1 MTRYFRIL
9 EEQSFDGRPADYL
22 FMLLF
27 GMSLMLVLH
36 AISMSISNPS
46 QVIGAVLHIPFLSA
60 SLTFMVI
67 YVWARRNPL
76 VMMNFL
82 GFLNFHAPYM
92 PFVLL
97 SFSFLVSGTVPK
109 SDAIG
114 IGVGHLYWYLVDVYP
129 RENDGQRPLKT
140 PRFLYD

>member
-9 EEQSFDGRPADYL
+9 EDQSFGSKPADFL
-22 FMLLF
+22 FMILF
-27 GMSLMLVLH
+27 GCIIMLIV
-36 AISMSISNPS
+36 
-46 QVIGAVLHIPFLSA
+46 GATLHITFLSA
-60 SLTFMVI
+60 SLTFMII

-82 GFLNFHAPYM
+82 GFLNFPAPYM

-97 SFSFLVSGTVPK
+97 GFSFAISGTLPK

-114 IGVGHLYWYLVDVYP
+114 IMVGHIYYYLVDIYP
-129 RENDGQRPLKT
+129 RTRGGISPLQT
-140 PRFLYD
+140 PKIL

>member
-1 MTRYFRIL
+1 M
-9 EEQSFDGRPADYL
+9 
-22 FMLLF
+22 
-27 GMSLMLVLH
+27 
-36 AISMSISNPS
+36 
-46 QVIGAVLHIPFLSA
+46 HIPFMSA

-82 GFLNFHAPYM
+82 GFLNFYAPYM

-97 SFSFLVSGTVPK
+97 TFSFVVSGSVPK

-114 IGVGHLYWYLVDVYP
+114 ILVGHIYYYFQDVYP
-129 RENDGQRPLKT
+129 RHSGWKPLAT
-140 PRFLYD
+140 PKIL